1 MKITKATIFF
11 PRKGAAKTVGVR
23 IYTDEGIYGDGEV
36 AVINANYASFGA
48 LKDLLPLIIG
58 RNPLEHE
65 AIWDDLYKKTFYG
78 QNGGQAFFAG
88 LGAIDIALWD
98 IKGKFFNVPLYVL
111 LGGKKRS
118 KLRTYASQ
126 LQIAWDYDP
135 ANIKESTDGGNPN
148 ATFNQMFA
156 NTPQQFA
163 ANAKYCVD
171 KLGYDAVKIDFFNND
186 SNGKPL
192 TELDRNGL
200 LKPQTLAMVVDRVAA
215 VREAIGPNVDLIVE
229 NHCYTDAQAAI
240 QIARAIEQ
248 YNIYYFE
255 EPCSPSPRMSKYI
268 KDNIN
273 IPIANGERI
282 ISRWEYA
289 NYFEENSIQVIQPDM
304 GNNGGITE
312 VKKICD
318 MAYVYDVGVQIHVAG
333 SHMMTP
339 AALHLEAVIPNFLIH
354 EHHVMSQWSDYIIF
368 TNTTYNPVN
377 GYFDIPDLPGVGIE
391 WSDYTLNCAEQLTIK

>member
-36 AVINANYASFGA
+36 AGINACQATYGT
-48 LKDLLPLIIG
+48 LMDLLPLIIG
-58 RNPLEHE
+58 RNPLDTE

-78 QNGGQAFFAG
+78 QNGGQAFFSG

-98 IKGKFFNVPLYVL
+98 IKGKYFNVPLYVL
-111 LGGKKRS
+111 LGGKKRD

-126 LQIAWDYDP
+126 LQIAWDFDP
-135 ANIKESTDGGNPN
+135 SDAKPSNEGGNPN
-148 ATFNQMFA
+148 SGFNKMFA
-156 NTPQQFA
+156 NTPEQFA

-171 KLGYDAVKIDFFNND
+171 LGYDCVKIDFFNND
-186 SNGKPL
+186 RNGNPL

-200 LKPQTLAMVVDRVAA
+200 LRPSTLAMVEERVAA
-215 VREAIGPNVDLIVE
+215 VREAIGPDVDLIVE

-240 QIARAIEQ
+240 QLANTIEK
-248 YNIYYFE
+248 YNIYFFE
-255 EPCSPSPRMSKYI
+255 EPCTPSPRMSKYV
-268 KDNIN
+268 KDNIR
-273 IPIANGERI
+273 IPVANGERI

-289 NYFEENSIQVIQPDM
+289 NYFQENSIQVIQPDM

-318 MAYVYDVGVQIHVAG
+318 MAYIYDVGVQLHTCG
-333 SHMMTP
+333 SHLMTP
-339 AALHLEAVIPNFLIH
+339 ASLHLEAVLPNFLIH
-354 EHHVMSQWSDYIIF
+354 EHHVISQWSDYIIF
-368 TNTTYNPVN
+368 TDRTYNPVN
-377 GYFDIPDLPGVGIE
+377 GYFEIPELPGVGIE
-391 WSDYTLNCAEQLTIK
+391 WSEFTLNCEQQTTIK